1 MMRTKDVYYRNTT
14 YKVQLENLKHI
25 NGYDVVKLPNDSYIY
40 YEDTEQKWKIAPNNL
55 IEEYTG
61 RRYIDVDINGT
72 LIKSMSNIDLEE
84 SIYDKKVTKVNIEY
98 IVIYDELD
106 KIWKVLDKNSEIYS
120 EYLKTI
126 K

>member
-72 LIKSMSNIDLEE
+72 LIKSISNIDLEE